1 MILKILNKIG
11 FIFLLLILSSNLVH
25 AEFKKI
31 KKKATVTKPEIIFPI
46 PKNLDKC
53 ITDMYVNKGNN
64 PVLPVIKVEA
74 PPGYGL
80 DNRFNFALNKFE
92 NFKRPCGGGNVEACE
107 NVKRVILDWAKA
119 DAAQRK
125 GPSDHEAK
133 HWNDTLTVNLW
144 VASPMMA
151 GYSFAKQRITVPDE
165 EDKII
170 KDWFK
175 KIVKK
180 NQHLMYKLGLYKQ
193 GTQAVGVP
201 RSAHNHALSSAI
213 SHMQLGILLNDN
225 KLFKKA
231 FKNYENAIKY
241 QRKDGSMPIETRR
254 GGRAI
259 FYQGRAMTALTTIA
273 IIAENQGYNIWDYE
287 YKGKNF
293 HNIVK
298 FFIDFTENNEIVF
311 KYAKEMKAPGPAR
324 NYKVQD
330 LDSRSSS
337 NWGWLY
343 AYVTRFPEHENV
355 LRLKQWS
362 TNQSNLNNYQRKI
375 VINFE
380 NILKRNFG
388 TSSWTVVEPKCH
400 FTK

>member
-1 MILKILNKIG
+1 MILKKLNRINLIIFFLFLSIG
-11 FIFLLLILSSNLVH
+11 FASAN
-25 AEFKKI
+25 FKEI
-31 KKKATVTKPEIIFPI
+31 KKKAIVNNPELIFPI
-46 PKNLDKC
+46 PKKLDKC
-53 ITDMYVNKGNN
+53 ITNMYVNQGNN
-64 PVLPVIKVEA
+64 PVLPVIKVDA
-74 PPGYGL
+74 PSGYGL

-92 NFKRPCGGGNVEACE
+92 NFKRPCGGGNIEACE

-119 DAAQRK
+119 DAAQRI

-144 VASPMMA
+144 IASPMMA
-151 GYSFAKQRITVPDE
+151 GYSFVKQRITVPEE
-165 EDKII
+165 EDQII

-180 NQHLMYKLGLYKQ
+180 NQHLMYKLKKYKQ
-193 GTQAVGVP
+193 GTQAIGVP

-231 FKNYENAIKY
+231 FRNYEAAIRY

-254 GGRAI
+254 GGRAM
-259 FYQGRAMTALTTIA
+259 FYQARAMTALTTIA

-287 YKGKNF
+287 HKGKNF

-311 KYAKEMKAPGPAR
+311 KYAKEMKAPGPAKD
-324 NYKVQD
+324 YKRQD
-330 LDSRSSS
+330 LDGSSSS

-343 AYVTRFPEHENV
+343 AYASRFPNHKNIQ
-355 LRLKQWS
+355 RLKQWS
-362 TNQSNLNNYQRKI
+362 SNNKDLNNYQRKI
-375 VINFE
+375 ISNFD
-380 NILKRNFG
+380 NVFKRNAG
-388 TSSWTVVEPKCH
+388 TSSWTVVEPRCH

>member
-1 MILKILNKIG
+1 MKKF
-11 FIFLLLILSSNLVH
+11 FIIFILLLLNSSISH
-25 AEFKKI
+25 ADFKKI
-31 KKKATVTKPEIIFPI
+31 KKKATVTQPEVIFPI
-46 PKNLDKC
+46 PKKLDKC
-53 ITDMYVNKGNN
+53 IINMYVTKENN
-64 PVLPVIKVEA
+64 PVLPVIKVDA
-74 PPGYGL
+74 PSGYGL

-119 DAAQRK
+119 DAAQRI

-133 HWNDTLTVNLW
+133 HWNDTLTINLYI
-144 VASPMMA
+144 ASPMMA

-180 NQHLMYKLGLYKQ
+180 NQHLMYELKLYKQ
-193 GTQAVGVP
+193 GTQAIGVP

-213 SHMQLGILLNDN
+213 SHMQLGILVNDN

-231 FKNYENAIKY
+231 FKNYENAIRY

-254 GGRAI
+254 GGRAM
-259 FYQGRAMTALTTIA
+259 FYQARAMNALSVIA
-273 IIAENQGYNIWDYE
+273 IIAENQGYNIWDYR
-287 YKGKNF
+287 YKGKDF

-311 KYAKEMKAPGPAR
+311 KYAKEMKAPGPAK

-343 AYVTRFPEHENV
+343 SYVIRFPDHENV
-355 LRLKQWS
+355 QRLKQWS

>member
-1 MILKILNKIG
+1 MKTILVLIS
-11 FIFLLLILSSNLVH
+11 FLFFSNSY
-25 AEFKKI
+25 ADFKKI
-31 KKKATVTKPEIIFPI
+31 KKKAIITEPEIIFPI
-46 PKNLDKC
+46 PENKDKC
-53 ITDMYVNKGNN
+53 ITKIYVNKGNN

-74 PPGYGL
+74 PSGYGL
-80 DNRFNFALNKFE
+80 DNRFMYALDKFE
-92 NFKRPCGGGNVEACE
+92 NFKRPCGGGNIEACE
-107 NVKRVILDWAKA
+107 NVKSVILDWAKA

-125 GPSDHEAK
+125 GPSNHEGR
-133 HWNDTLTVNLW
+133 HWNDTLTINLW
-144 VASPMMA
+144 IASPMMA
-151 GYSFAKQRITVPDE
+151 GYSFAKQRINISEE

-180 NQHLMYKLGLYKQ
+180 NQHLMYELKTYKQ
-193 GTQAVGVP
+193 GTQAAGVP

-225 KLFKKA
+225 KLFRKA
-231 FKNYENAIKY
+231 FRNYENAIRY

-254 GGRAI
+254 GGRAM
-259 FYQGRAMTALTTIA
+259 FYQGRAMNALSVIA
-273 IIAENQGYNIWDYE
+273 IIAEHQGYNIWEYD

-311 KYAKEMKAPGPAR
+311 KYAKEMKSPGPAK

-330 LDSRSSS
+330 LDGRSSS

-343 AYVTRFPEHENV
+343 AYATRFPDHENIK
-355 LRLKQWS
+355 RLKEWS
-362 TNQSNLNNYQRKI
+362 KNRSNLNSYQIKI
-375 VINFE
+375 V
-380 NILKRNFG
+380 NIFDNISKRTFG
-388 TSSWTVVEPKCH
+388 TSSWTVVEPNCH
-400 FTK
+400 FTM

>member
-1 MILKILNKIG
+1 MKKIIIILIILI
-11 FIFLLLILSSNLVH
+11 IPNLVFGSD
-25 AEFKKI
+25 FKKI
-31 KKKATVTKPEIIFPI
+31 KKKAIVNQPEVIFPI

-53 ITDMYVNKGNN
+53 ITNIYVNKENN
-64 PVLPVIKVEA
+64 PVLPVIKVDA
-74 PPGYGL
+74 PSGYGL

-92 NFKRPCGGGNVEACE
+92 NFKRPCGGGNVEACK
-107 NVKRVILDWAKA
+107 NVKRVILDWARA
-119 DAAQRK
+119 DAAQRT
-125 GPSDHEAK
+125 GPSDNEAK

-144 VASPMMA
+144 IASPMMA
-151 GYSFAKQRITVPDE
+151 GYSFAKQKITVPEE

-180 NQHLMYKLGLYKQ
+180 NQHLMYELKLYKQ
-193 GTQAVGVP
+193 GTQAAGVT

-231 FKNYENAIKY
+231 FRNYEAAIRY
-241 QRKDGSMPIETRR
+241 QRKNGSMPIETRR
-254 GGRAI
+254 GGRAM

-273 IIAENQGYNIWDYE
+273 IIAENQGYNIWDYDH
-287 YKGKNF
+287 KGKNF

-311 KYAKEMKAPGPAR
+311 KYAKEMKAPGPAKD
-324 NYKVQD
+324 YKRQD
-330 LDSRSSS
+330 VNGSSS
-337 NWGWLY
+337 SQWGWLY
-343 AYVTRFPEHENV
+343 AYATRYPNHKNIQ
-355 LRLKQWS
+355 RLKQWS
-362 TNQSNLNNYQRKI
+362 ANSKDLNNYQRKI
-375 VINFE
+375 ISNFN
-380 NILKRNFG
+380 NILKINAG
-388 TSSWTVVEPKCH
+388 TSSWTVVETRCH

>member
-1 MILKILNKIG
+1 MKKIIIILIILI
-11 FIFLLLILSSNLVH
+11 IPNLVFGSD
-25 AEFKKI
+25 FKKI
-31 KKKATVTKPEIIFPI
+31 KKKAIVNQPEVIFPI

-53 ITDMYVNKGNN
+53 IINMYVNKGNN
-64 PVLPVIKVEA
+64 PVLPVIKVDA
-74 PPGYGL
+74 PSGYGL
-80 DNRFNFALNKFE
+80 DNRFNFALDKFE

-133 HWNDTLTVNLW
+133 HWNDTLTINLYI
-144 VASPMMA
+144 ASPMMA

-180 NQHLMYKLGLYKQ
+180 NQHLMYELKLYKQ
-193 GTQAVGVP
+193 GTQAAGVP

-231 FKNYENAIKY
+231 FRNYENAIRY

-311 KYAKEMKAPGPAR
+311 KYAKEMKAPGPAKD
-324 NYKVQD
+324 YKRQD
-330 LDSRSSS
+330 VNSTSSS
-337 NWGWLY
+337 QWGWLY
-343 AYVTRFPEHENV
+343 AYASRYPNHENIQ
-355 LRLKQWS
+355 RLTQWS
-362 TNQSNLNNYQRKI
+362 VNYKDLNNYQRKI
-375 VINFE
+375 ISNFD
-380 NILKRNFG
+380 NILKRNAG
-388 TSSWTVVEPKCH
+388 TSSWTVVEPRCH

>member
-1 MILKILNKIG
+1 MKTILVLIS
-11 FIFLLLILSSNLVH
+11 FLFFSNSY
-25 AEFKKI
+25 ADFKKI
-31 KKKATVTKPEIIFPI
+31 KKKATITEPEIIFPI
-46 PKNLDKC
+46 PENKDKC
-53 ITDMYVNKGNN
+53 ITNMYVNKQNN

-74 PPGYGL
+74 PSGYGL
-80 DNRFNFALNKFE
+80 DNRFMYALNKFE

-107 NVKRVILDWAKA
+107 NVKSVILDWAKA

-125 GPSDHEAK
+125 GPSNHEGK

-144 VASPMMA
+144 IASPMMA
-151 GYSFAKQRITVPDE
+151 GYSFAKQRINIQEE

-180 NQHLMYKLGLYKQ
+180 NQHLMYELKTYKQ
-193 GTQAVGVP
+193 GTKAAGVP

-225 KLFKKA
+225 KLFRKA
-231 FKNYENAIKY
+231 FRNYENAIRY

-254 GGRAI
+254 GGRAM
-259 FYQGRAMTALTTIA
+259 FYQGRAMNALSVIA
-273 IIAENQGYNIWDYE
+273 IIAEHQGYNIWEYD

-311 KYAKEMKAPGPAR
+311 KYAKEMKSPGPAK

-330 LDSRSSS
+330 LDGSSSS

-343 AYVTRFPEHENV
+343 AYATRFPDHENIK
-355 LRLKQWS
+355 RLKRWS
-362 TNQSNLNNYQRKI
+362 KNRSDLNNYQLKI
-375 VINFE
+375 V
-380 NILKRNFG
+380 NIFDNISKRNFG
-388 TSSWTVVEPKCH
+388 TSSWTVVEPNCH
-400 FTK
+400 FTM

>member
-1 MILKILNKIG
+1 MKRTLIV
-11 FIFLLLILSSNLVH
+11 FLFLFLIPNLTF
-25 AEFKKI
+25 ADFKRI
-31 KKKATVTKPEIIFPI
+31 KKKAVVNNPETIFPI
-46 PKNLDKC
+46 PKNLKKC
-53 ITDMYVNKGNN
+53 ITNSYVNKGNN
-64 PVLPVIKVEA
+64 PVLPVIKVDA
-74 PPGYGL
+74 PSGYGL

-119 DAAQRK
+119 DAAQRT

-133 HWNDTLTVNLW
+133 HWNDTLTVNLYI
-144 VASPMMA
+144 ASPMMA
-151 GYSFAKQRITVPDE
+151 GYSFAKQRISVPEE

-180 NQHLMYKLGLYKQ
+180 NQHLMYELKRYKQ
-193 GTQAVGVP
+193 GTQAIGVP

-225 KLFKKA
+225 KLFKKV
-231 FKNYENAIKY
+231 FRNYENAIRY

-287 YKGKNF
+287 HKGKNL
-293 HNIVK
+293 HNLVK

-311 KYAKEMKAPGPAR
+311 KYAKEMKAPGPAKD
-324 NYKVQD
+324 YKRQD
-330 LDSRSSS
+330 VNGSSS
-337 NWGWLY
+337 SQWGWLY
-343 AYVTRFPEHENV
+343 AYASRFPNHENIQ
-355 LRLKQWS
+355 RLKLWS
-362 TNQSNLNNYQRKI
+362 VNYKDLNNYQRKI
-375 VINFE
+375 ISNFD
-380 NILKRNFG
+380 NILKRNAG
-388 TSSWTVVEPKCH
+388 TSSWTVVEPRCH